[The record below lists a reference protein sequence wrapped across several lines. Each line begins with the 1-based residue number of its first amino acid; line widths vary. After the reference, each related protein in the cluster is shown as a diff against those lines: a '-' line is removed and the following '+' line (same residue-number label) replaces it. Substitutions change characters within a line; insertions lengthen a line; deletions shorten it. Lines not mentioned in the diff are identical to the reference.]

1 VSNESP
7 EVIEQQMAATR
18 LSMSEKVAALE
29 EQVVGTLRSTTAAV
43 NETVHS
49 LRSAVEDTV
58 DSVKGTVGSVTE
70 SVKETVGSMTDNVQ
84 SAVHTATDNVK
95 GAMDITRHIKN
106 SPWAIVGGAAAVGL
120 FAGLILF
127 RRSSGHHAHAG
138 PTFIPYTPPHSAA
151 SSSAAPAAPRQ
162 PGVFDDLLNMISQ
175 EVRKVAETAISTL
188 SESVKHSV
196 HDGIPKMV
204 DGAVTKLADSL
215 EGATAGKD
223 QNGHATRIRE
233 ADWERG

>member
-1 VSNESP
+1 VSNEST

-18 LSMSEKVAALE
+18 QSMSDKVAALE

-49 LRSAVEDTV
+49 IRHAVEDTV

-84 SAVHTATDNVK
+84 SAVHTVTDNVK
-95 GAMDITRHIKN
+95 DATDITRHVREN
-106 SPWAIVGGAAAVGL
+106 PWLVVGGAAAVGL
-120 FAGLILF
+120 FAGLMFF
-127 RRSSGHHAHAG
+127 RRSGHHSAPA
-138 PTFIPYTPPHSAA
+138 PVFVPFRHSEPVSAPA
-151 SSSAAPAAPRQ
+151 VSSSPRR
-162 PGVFDDLLNMISQ
+162 PGMFDDLLQMLSQ
-175 EVRKVAETAISTL
+175 EVRKVAETAINTL

-204 DGAVTKLADSL
+204 DGAVTKLTDTL
-215 EGATAGKD
+215 EGAVSGDHGAPA
-223 QNGHATRIRE
+223 NRIKE
-233 ADWERG
+233 TDWERG